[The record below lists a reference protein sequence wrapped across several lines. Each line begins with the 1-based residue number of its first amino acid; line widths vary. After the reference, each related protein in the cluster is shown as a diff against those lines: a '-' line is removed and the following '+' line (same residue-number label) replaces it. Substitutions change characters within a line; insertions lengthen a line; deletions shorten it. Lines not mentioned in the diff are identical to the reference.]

1 MKVCAIL
8 MDITIGGEPVTDA
21 ERQTILLALI
31 ALSERYT
38 WRGDPYLRGQQ
49 RAVDLL
55 IERTRVK
62 PKGSVAFKRCR
73 VLACARS
80 SI

>member
-1 MKVCAIL
+1 ML

-31 ALSERYT
+31 ALSERYA
-38 WRGDPYLRGQQ
+38 WHGDPYLREQQ
-49 RAVDLL
+49 PAVDLL
-55 IERTRVK
+55 IERIRAR
-62 PKGSVAFKRCR
+62 PKGSVAFKRRR
-73 VLACARS
+73 VLVCARP